1 MRVLHVTPY
10 YEDAWAYGGIPRVV
24 GRVCRGLA
32 QRRHEVVVC
41 TTDACDETSR
51 VSAGGRPAVCGR
63 PDVRVFPNISNRAA
77 YDWQFFLPVG
87 LGAYLRRHARGFDIA
102 HLHGCHH
109 IPGAIAAR
117 HLLRAGVPYVLSPH
131 GTAPRIE
138 RRRFAKYLFDVT
150 IGRGVLTGAARVVAV
165 SEAERRQLLQ
175 LGVGA
180 DAIEVIP
187 NPIDAAE
194 FEPRP
199 VRRRLR
205 ERLAIGDRPLVAFLG
220 KLTPRKRLD
229 VLVDAFA
236 RLERDDAVL
245 VIAGNDMGAGRGV
258 RAQMK
263 GHGIESR
270 TFLLGLVTGRE
281 RLDVLAA
288 ADVAVYPGRD
298 EVFGLVALEAIMAGT
313 PVIVADDSGCAEVI
327 HDIGGGQVVREGD
340 ARALAMAIGGAIAD
354 PVAARRSLAGARARA
369 MAIHA
374 DDRIA
379 SLIEAL
385 YVQVAGPPAM
395 AAALMP
401 VA

>member
-1 MRVLHVTPY
+1 M
-10 YEDAWAYGGIPRVV
+10 
-24 GRVCRGLA
+24 
-32 QRRHEVVVC
+32 
-41 TTDACDETSR
+41 
-51 VSAGGRPAVCGR
+51 
-63 PDVRVFPNISNRAA
+63 
-77 YDWQFFLPVG
+77 
-87 LGAYLRRHARGFDIA
+87 
-102 HLHGCHH
+102 
-109 IPGAIAAR
+109 
-117 HLLRAGVPYVLSPH
+117 
-131 GTAPRIE
+131 
-138 RRRFAKYLFDVT
+138 
-150 IGRGVLTGAARVVAV
+150 
-165 SEAERRQLLQ
+165 
-175 LGVGA
+175 
-180 DAIEVIP
+180 
-187 NPIDAAE
+187 
-194 FEPRP
+194 
-199 VRRRLR
+199 RRRLR

-385 YVQVAGPPAM
+385 YVQVAGIPAT